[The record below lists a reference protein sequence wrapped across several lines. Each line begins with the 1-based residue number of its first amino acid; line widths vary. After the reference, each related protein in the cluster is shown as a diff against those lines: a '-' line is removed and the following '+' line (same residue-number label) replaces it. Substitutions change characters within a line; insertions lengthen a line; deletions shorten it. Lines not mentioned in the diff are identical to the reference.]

1 MSMNAVNPVR
11 KLPRLG
17 PESRVLRRGVLGDA
31 LDGRSKEGRYLTRV
45 ERELSAQFGG
55 APTFAQRMLITR
67 ASRAMLRLELLDAK
81 MAAGELSAHDARTF
95 SALSNSVRLCLR
107 ELGLKTAPVDRPP
120 DLNAYVS
127 GKGSRS

>member
-1 MSMNAVNPVR
+1 MNAVDPAR

-45 ERELSAQFGG
+45 ERELSEQVGG
-55 APTFAQRMLITR
+55 SPSFAQRMLITR
-67 ASRAMLRLELLDAK
+67 AARAMLRLETLDTK

-107 ELGLKTAPVDRPP
+107 ELGVKAAPSSKPP
-120 DLNAYVS
+120 DLSDIVS
-127 GKGSRS
+127 RHKAARS